1 MLELIFETLE
11 CIDQELCF
19 QPRAGALQQLGHMD
33 FYPDGGSSQVLSYC
47 QFNHHSKSMSALNM
61 LLPIEL
67 NIFYSQFWFGINQSI
82 KCLL

>member
-33 FYPDGGSSQVLSYC
+33 FYPDGGSSQVPSYIVSLIIVVKACQHSACFHLS
-47 QFNHHSKSMSALNM
+47 KKII
-61 LLPIEL
+61 LLIIL
-67 NIFYSQFWFGINQSI
+67 GID
-82 KCLL
+82 